1 MEVEYLDHLK
11 LVFNNIG
18 LDHLI
23 NNEINTGSTDG
34 RRQQQIHN
42 TIGPQNVSV
51 LKGYIGMG
59 LWEGRF
65 D

>member
-42 TIGPQNVSV
+42 TIGP
-51 LKGYIGMG
+51 
-59 LWEGRF
+59 
-65 D
+65 